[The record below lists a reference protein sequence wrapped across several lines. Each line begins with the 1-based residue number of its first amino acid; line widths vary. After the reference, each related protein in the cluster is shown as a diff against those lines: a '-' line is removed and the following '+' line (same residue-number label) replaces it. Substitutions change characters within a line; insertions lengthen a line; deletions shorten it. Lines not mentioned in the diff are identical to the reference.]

1 MLLSMLNKQDTL
13 SMSDLRENT
22 LVTKQA
28 ITGLID
34 RMKKQGYIETRKD
47 KKDGRK
53 TIVQMTDEGRERL
66 EAIHPHRIEGNRE
79 AFDVI
84 SDEELDQLQDILE
97 KLIKHLN

>member
-1 MLLSMLNKQDTL
+1 METEKDKQIGAVELEIVRAANLLERLGGQYASTVGLGSVQQYMLLSMLNKQDTL

-53 TIVQMTDEGRERL
+53 TIVQMT
-66 EAIHPHRIEGNRE
+66 
-79 AFDVI
+79 
-84 SDEELDQLQDILE
+84 
-97 KLIKHLN
+97 